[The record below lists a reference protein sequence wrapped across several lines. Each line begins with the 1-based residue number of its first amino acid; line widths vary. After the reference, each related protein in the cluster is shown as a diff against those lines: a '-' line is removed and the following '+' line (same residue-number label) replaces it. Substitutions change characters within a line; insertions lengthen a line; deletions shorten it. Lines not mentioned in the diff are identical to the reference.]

1 MKKVL
6 IIGFVWVEP
15 NSSAAGSR
23 MLQLIALFQQNNYQV
38 HFATTA
44 SSTDFSDNLEA
55 HNIITQQ
62 VELNSDTFDT
72 YVNELNPDVV
82 IFDRFMVEEQ
92 FGWRVTQNCPNALK
106 ILDTE
111 DLHCLRK
118 TRQEAFKKKFAFNFN
133 HLKHADITKREI
145 ASIYRSDLSLI
156 ISTYEMTL
164 LQDAFKIDSKLLYYL
179 PFLLEKIQVKDTQNL
194 PKFEQRQHFMTIGNF
209 LHEPNYNMV
218 LYLKETIWP
227 LIKKQ
232 IPKAELHV
240 YGAYTSQK
248 VQQLHNKKDGFLI
261 KGRADSVAEIM
272 QQARV
277 CLAPIRFGAGIKG
290 KFIDAMQNGLPS
302 VTTTIGAEG
311 MQHNQKWGGCIED
324 APEVFAQQAVVL
336 YNNQKKW
343 ETAQQNGFNLFNTV
357 YDKNIYENDF
367 ISLVEM
373 LQENLETHRTQN
385 FIGLM
390 LQHHSMQST
399 KYLSKWIAA
408 KNK

>member
-23 MLQLIALFQQNNYQV
+23 MLQLIDLFQQNNYQV

-62 VELNSDTFDT
+62 IELNSDTFDT
-72 YVNELNPDVV
+72 YVSELNPDIVL
-82 IFDRFMVEEQ
+82 FDRFMVEEQ
-92 FGWRVTQNCPNALK
+92 FGWRVSQSCPNALK

-118 TRQEAFKKKFAFNFN
+118 SRQEAFKKDFAFNLD

-145 ASIYRSDLSLI
+145 ASIYRCDLSLI
-156 ISTYEMTL
+156 ISTYEMNL
-164 LQDAFKIDSKLLYYL
+164 LQDEFKIDNRILYYL
-179 PFLLEKIQVKDTQNL
+179 PFLLNKLSKKEILNL
-194 PKFEQRQHFMTIGNF
+194 PKFEEREHFMTIGNF

-218 LYLKETIWP
+218 LYLKETIWKH
-227 LIKKQ
+227 IKKQ
-232 IPKAELHV
+232 LPKAELHV

-248 VQQLHNKKDGFLI
+248 VQQLHNEKEGFLV
-261 KGRADSVAEIM
+261 KGRANSVAEIM
-272 QQARV
+272 QQAKI

-290 KFIDAMQNGLPS
+290 KFIDAMQNGLPNL
-302 VTTTIGAEG
+302 TTTVGAEG
-311 MQHNQKWGGCIED
+311 MQHDKKWGGYID
-324 APEVFAQQAVVL
+324 DNPEVFAQQAVVL

-343 ETAQQNGFNLFNTV
+343 ETAQQNGFDLFNTV
-357 YDKNIYENDF
+357 FDKNIYEADF

-373 LQENLETHRTQN
+373 LQENLKAHRTHN
-385 FIGLM
+385 FIGSM
-390 LQHHSMQST
+390 LQHHTMQST